1 MAKDKNGL
9 KKTGTTHFGIQRK
22 IVANM
27 TAESWETIP
36 HVTYNYEPDV
46 TEFMIEY
53 KRLNENCAPEN
64 KITLNTLMLKIIVE
78 GLKADPAMNAHINFD
93 RKLVRGELH
102 TFEDINIS
110 MPMVLPNGEMMTINL
125 HNFESKT
132 LDQMV
137 DYIADVNRRVKNTD
151 LNEVMFDVS
160 LDNTLTALKQG
171 KIKQTIYRLIGS
183 KTGKHKVKTL
193 SGKAKRAYE
202 AIPETDR
209 LTKHDIEPGT
219 ITVSNIGST
228 YRQQRG
234 ETCLLEIV
242 PPQVC
247 AIALGAV
254 QDKPVVIVNEAGEKE
269 IAIREV
275 MPLCIAFDHRALD
288 FGEIVP
294 FIKRLDEIFEEPEI
308 IHTWRDGGT
317 DDLDMEEIK
326 IERQEREAKF
336 AESKEREKLRKE
348 AEEKAKK
355 AEREAQKKIQIA
367 ERAKKEAE
375 RARMEAEE
383 RAKKEAERLRKEAEK
398 AEKEAEERAKKEAER
413 LRKEAEKAEKEA
425 EETAKKEA
433 EKLKKETE
441 RAEKEAEEKA
451 KKEAEKLKKE
461 EERAKRE
468 AEKAERE
475 AEERAKKEAE
485 KAKKEA
491 EKAKKEAEKAER
503 EAEERAKKEAERL
516 KKEEEKA
523 KKEAEKA
530 EREAEERAKK
540 EAEKLR
546 KEEEKAKK
554 EAEGKA
560 KKEAEKAKKEAE
572 KAVKQAEKEEKI
584 RRDIERAEEEAKKA
598 EAEAQEAARLAE
610 EAKKNAEEI

>member
-1 MAKDKNGL
+1 
-9 KKTGTTHFGIQRK
+9 
-22 IVANM
+22 
-27 TAESWETIP
+27 
-36 HVTYNYEPDV
+36 
-46 TEFMIEY
+46 
-53 KRLNENCAPEN
+53 
-64 KITLNTLMLKIIVE
+64 MLKIIVE
-78 GLKADPAMNAHINFD
+78 GLKADPAMNAYINFD
-93 RKLVRGELH
+93 RKLVRGEIH

-193 SGKAKRAYE
+193 SGKEKKAYE

-209 LTKHDIEPGT
+209 LTKHDIEQGT

-269 IAIREV
+269 IAIRQV

-294 FIKRLDEIFEEPEI
+294 FIKKLDEIFEEPEI

-336 AESKEREKLRKE
+336 EESKEREKLRKE

-355 AEREAQKKIQIA
+355 AEREAQKKLQ
-367 ERAKKEAE
+367 K
-375 RARMEAEE
+375 
-383 RAKKEAERLRKEAEK
+383 AEK
-398 AEKEAEERAKKEAER
+398 AKR
-413 LRKEAEKAEKEA
+413 
-425 EETAKKEA
+425 EA
-433 EKLKKETE
+433 EKLKKE
-441 RAEKEAEEKA
+441 AE
-451 KKEAEKLKKE
+451 
-461 EERAKRE
+461 
-468 AEKAERE
+468 
-475 AEERAKKEAE
+475 E

-491 EKAKKEAEKAER
+491 EKAKKEAEKAE
-503 EAEERAKKEAERL
+503 
-516 KKEEEKA
+516 
-523 KKEAEKA
+523 KEAEKA
-530 EREAEERAKK
+530 KKDAEE
-540 EAEKLR
+540 
-546 KEEEKAKK
+546 
-554 EAEGKA
+554 KA

-572 KAVKQAEKEEKI
+572 KAEKEAEKAKKDAEEKAKKEAEKAKKEAEKAEKEAEKAKKDAEEKAKKEAEKAKKEAEKAEKEAEEKAKKEAEKAKKEAEKAEKEAEKEEKI
-584 RRDIERAEEEAKKA
+584 RRDIEKAEEEAKKA
-598 EAEAQEAARLAE
+598 EEEAQEAARLAE